1 MKSTFLLAVLTLS
14 TLALAACAP
23 GNVTARGSE
32 EGRYYNTRTTDYSG
46 ERAQSAVPVMEKSVT
61 K

>member
-1 MKSTFLLAVLTLS
+1 MKSTFVLVSMLAT

-46 ERAQSAVPVMEKSVT
+46 EGAQSAVPVMEKQVT

>member
-1 MKSTFLLAVLTLS
+1 MKTTLVLATLAVSTLS
-14 TLALAACAP
+14 LAACAP

-32 EGRYYNTRTTDYSG
+32 EGRYYNTRTADYSG
-46 ERAQSAVPVMEKSVT
+46 EGAQSAAPVLEQRVT